1 MITEHCE
8 YVAHMESSLVNLK
21 QNRAY
26 ITNLSEW
33 VSVWVC
39 VFEIKINRIS
49 NRTTFQIHSE
59 YIYRSP
65 CYFNNVHSFKMINDQ
80 TSTHFVAIFRIE
92 DVKDRRK
99 EEEEEV
105 SRERDQNPKFHQ
117 RFWRNTKGKI
127 RDELSWCET
136 G

>member
-1 MITEHCE
+1 M
-8 YVAHMESSLVNLK
+8 
-21 QNRAY
+21 
-26 ITNLSEW
+26 
-33 VSVWVC
+33 C

-92 DVKDRRK
+92 DVDNQKK
-99 EEEEEV
+99 EEEKV
-105 SRERDQNPKFHQ
+105 SRETDQNLKSH
-117 RFWRNTKGKI
+117 RFWRYAKGKI
-127 RDELSWCET
+127 QEALS
-136 G
+136 